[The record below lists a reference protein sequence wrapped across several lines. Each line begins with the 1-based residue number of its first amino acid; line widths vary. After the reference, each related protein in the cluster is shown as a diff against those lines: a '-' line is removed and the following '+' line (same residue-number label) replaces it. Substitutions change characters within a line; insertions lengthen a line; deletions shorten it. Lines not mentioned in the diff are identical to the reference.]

1 MAVPILPCNI
11 DSKVTS
17 QMGVFIFTLE
27 VFFAG
32 IDMTFFSFL
41 FCFYV
46 IICIVHDGTSLLGFG
61 LLFEHKHKLG
71 AYAKKSTSEE

>member
-32 IDMTFFSFL
+32 IDMTFFSLL

-61 LLFEHKHKLG
+61 LLLFEHKLG
-71 AYAKKSTSEE
+71 AYPKKSTSEE